1 MYTKE
6 KLTVASA
13 QELLTVAE
21 HRLTASSEAVHLAVH
36 GSDEHYAQGAES
48 LLDTEAL
55 GLLLRYF
62 GTGTALGTEPSAYIF
77 RHGVKLDHQLSDLSV
92 LNGNGVVVMRAEYA
106 VAKEQFSRKSFIAVR
121 TGRLVIAQTTNGI
134 THPIFEADAE
144 QLHGIIK
151 GDGR

>member
-6 KLTVASA
+6 RLTLASA
-13 QELLTVAE
+13 HELLTVAE

-36 GSDEHYAQGAES
+36 GTEQFAQGAES

-62 GTGTALGTEPSAYIF
+62 GTGTALGTAPDAYIF

-92 LNGNGVVVMRAEYA
+92 LNSNGIVVMRAEYA